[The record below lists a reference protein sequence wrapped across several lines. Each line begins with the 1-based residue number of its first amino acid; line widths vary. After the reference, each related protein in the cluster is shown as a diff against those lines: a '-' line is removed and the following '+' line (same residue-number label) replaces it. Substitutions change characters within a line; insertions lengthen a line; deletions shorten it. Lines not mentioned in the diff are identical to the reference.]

1 MKKASLL
8 LTFCFITLLTY
19 GQVEN
24 QASIDDVFAEWNT
37 PNTPGASLGII
48 KDGVLVYAKGY
59 GLANMEY
66 DIPNSPS
73 SVFRIGSTSKQFTAA
88 CIVLL
93 AEQGK
98 LELDNSLNQY
108 FPNFPEYAKRIT
120 VRHLLNHTSGIRDY
134 LMIASLKGYSD
145 DTYYE
150 DNDIMK
156 WLVRQTDLNFE
167 PGEEFLYSNS
177 GYWLLGQIVEEVSTM
192 NMAEF
197 AEKEIFNPLGMT
209 NTHFHNDHT
218 QIVKNRA
225 SGYIPDSD
233 ESYQISMTTLG
244 MIGDGGIFTT
254 INDIKKW
261 DDAYYN
267 SEVLN
272 KSFWGKMTEQGL
284 LNNGEKID
292 YASGLFISEY
302 KGLKTISHGGAFVGF
317 RAEIVRFPEQRLS
330 IAVFANRGDAN
341 PTKKA
346 YEVADILLKDQFKE
360 VQKSDTKAE
369 VKLEATTPEVE
380 FSLEQIAGSYEIQP
394 GAVVKMTVKD
404 GTLNALQKWND
415 AAYDIVKSIGN
426 TFEMPGQDGL
436 SFTFSNLNDDKTQTL
451 VVNQNGNETVCK
463 RKEESEAINVKSEDY
478 LGAFYSEEL
487 DVTYLLSQEGEALMI
502 KVGSNDPI
510 KLNATV
516 LDQFTSGLGQV
527 TFERKDDS
535 VSGFSLDAGRVKN
548 LKFKKK

>member
-24 QASIDDVFAEWNT
+24 QASIDNVFAEWNT

-48 KDGVLVYAKGY
+48 KDGVLIYAKGY

-98 LELDNSLNQY
+98 LDLDNSLNQY

-145 DTYYE
+145 DTFYE

-177 GYWLLGQIVEEVSTM
+177 GYWLLSQIVEEVTTI

-225 SGYIPDSD
+225 SGYLPNSD

-272 KSFWGKMTEQGL
+272 KSFWGVMTEQGI

-317 RAEIVRFPEQRLS
+317 RAEIVRFPEQHLS

-346 YEVADILLKDQFKE
+346 YEVADILLTGQFKE
-360 VQKSDTKAE
+360 IQKSDTKAE
-369 VKLEATTPEVE
+369 AKLAPTKPKVE
-380 FSLEQIAGSYEIQP
+380 FSLEQMAGSYEIQP
-394 GAVVKMTVKD
+394 GVVIKMTVKND
-404 GTLNALQKWND
+404 TLSALQEWNS
-415 AAYDIVKSIGN
+415 ATYNIVKSTGN
-426 TFEMPGQDGL
+426 TFEISGQDGI
-436 SFTFSNLNDDKTQTL
+436 SFTFSNLQGDETQQL
-451 VVNQNGNETVCK
+451 IINQNGSETVTK
-463 RKEESEAINVKSEDY
+463 RKEESEAINVNLEDY
-478 LGAFYSEEL
+478 LGTFYSEEL
-487 DVTYLLSQEGEALMI
+487 DVTYRLSQEGEDLMMKI
-502 KVGSNDPI
+502 GSNDPI
-510 KLNATV
+510 KLNVTV
-516 LDQFTSGLGQV
+516 SDQFASELGQV
-527 TFERKDDS
+527 TFERKDDA
-535 VSGFSLDAGRVKN
+535 VSGFNLDAGRVKN
-548 LKFKKK
+548 LKFYKK